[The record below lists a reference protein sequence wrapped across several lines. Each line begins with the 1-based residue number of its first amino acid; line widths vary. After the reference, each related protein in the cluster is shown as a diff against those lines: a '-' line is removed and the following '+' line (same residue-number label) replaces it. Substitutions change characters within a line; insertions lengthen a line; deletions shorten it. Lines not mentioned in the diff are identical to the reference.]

1 MDARVI
7 ALTCLMK
14 NIYGQIHTAIS
25 KQLKQL
31 EAWAKLYATTTD
43 MQTFKQDF
51 IIERAIYNKVIQLFG
66 RRQDVVSKKSELDIC
81 EIILRQV
88 LTQDQQ
94 LAKDL

>member
-1 MDARVI
+1 
-7 ALTCLMK
+7 
-14 NIYGQIHTAIS
+14 
-25 KQLKQL
+25 
-31 EAWAKLYATTTD
+31 